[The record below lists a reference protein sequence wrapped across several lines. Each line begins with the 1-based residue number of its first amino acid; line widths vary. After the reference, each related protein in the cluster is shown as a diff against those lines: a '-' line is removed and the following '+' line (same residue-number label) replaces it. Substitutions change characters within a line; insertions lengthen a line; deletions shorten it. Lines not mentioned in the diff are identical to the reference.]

1 MKVNL
6 NQTLINLEGKPILV
20 TEKKV
25 IGNMVIEIEVIDE
38 TTKKPEEWTLR
49 KAVVNAISNP
59 LDEDKGITTDKA
71 IMRWKLAVRLHC
83 GGEQELTPE
92 EATEIRNRLPKCF
105 GIILSGQACE
115 MLKG

>member
-1 MKVNL
+1 MKVDL

-49 KAVVNAISNP
+49 KAVVHAI
-59 LDEDKGITTDKA
+59 
-71 IMRWKLAVRLHC
+71 
-83 GGEQELTPE
+83 
-92 EATEIRNRLPKCF
+92 
-105 GIILSGQACE
+105 
-115 MLKG
+115 